1 MSRKDGKMYAAERLS
16 KTIDFEG
23 GGKVN
28 LDHQGVAGCLL
39 VFWTKTAARKVY
51 GKDVALREIR
61 EL

>member
-1 MSRKDGKMYAAERLS
+1 MYAAERLS